1 MRAMT
6 YATVFVAAAGYLVI
20 WVASKALPAAGYE
33 DFMVYWSLFFALA
46 GVLDGLMQET
56 ARAVTTR
63 CSLGATPPSSPTSR
77 HARPAAVPFS
87 LSALLALMVGL
98 VTLVSAP
105 LWIEQ
110 IVPTQPG
117 WGLGLL
123 ALGLASYTFQ
133 AVLCGLLSAASAWR
147 SFAWLI
153 AIDSGVRL
161 ALATAAWWMGW
172 GVVAFLLV
180 TALGAATWLVILAAS
195 PQARALLSDV
205 ADVGTRQFVSRAGRA
220 MVASGA
226 NAVLITG
233 FSVLLRYTSGP
244 EVGPGELAAT
254 ITAVTLTRAPILVP
268 LQRFQ
273 PALIVHFTKN
283 RSTVL
288 RAAALPMAVVAG
300 VAVIGGVAA
309 YFVAAPLM
317 GLFFDAELISSP
329 ATLGWLTLASGST
342 ALLMITG
349 SAALAAERHNLYT
362 AGWLLAT
369 AVTIGLLLGGGT
381 PDMRAITALGIGP
394 LVGAAFQLAML
405 RVAAGSRGVTVA
417 GRG

>member
-6 YATVFVAAAGYLVI
+6 YATIFVAAAGYLVI

-33 DFMVYWSLFFALA
+33 DFMVYWSLFFALT

-63 CSLGATPPSSPTSR
+63 RSLGATATRSASSHHP
-77 HARPAAVPFS
+77 RPLATPFR
-87 LSALLALMVGL
+87 LSILLALAVGL
-98 VTLVSAP
+98 VALASGPV
-105 LWIEQ
+105 WIGE
-110 IVPTQPG
+110 IVPTQPA
-117 WGLGLL
+117 WGLGLM

-133 AVLCGLLSAASAWR
+133 AVLCGLLSATSAWR
-147 SFAWLI
+147 SFARLI
-153 AIDSGVRL
+153 AVDSGVRL
-161 ALATAAWWMGW
+161 ALAAVAWWLGW
-172 GVVAFLLV
+172 GVVAYLLV
-180 TALGAATWLVILAAS
+180 TALGAATWLLI
-195 PQARALLSDV
+195 LLSSSQV
-205 ADVGTRQFVSRAGRA
+205 RSLLGELADVNTQRFLSRAGRA
-220 MVASGA
+220 MIASGA

-283 RSTVL
+283 REAVL
-288 RAAALPMAVVAG
+288 TAAALPMAVVAG
-300 VAVIGGVAA
+300 VAALGGIAAYLVAA
-309 YFVAAPLM
+309 QLM

-329 ATLGWLTLASGST
+329 AALGWLTVASGST

-369 AVTIGLLLGGGT
+369 AVTVVVLLSSAS
-381 PDMRAITALGIGP
+381 PDLRAITALGIGP
-394 LVGAAFQLAML
+394 LVGAGLQLAML
-405 RVAAGSRGVTVA
+405 RVAARP
-417 GRG
+417 